1 MLTIGKVAAHA
12 KVTPDTLRYYER
24 EKLLLPSAKTAAGYR
39 LYNGEA
45 VRSIQF
51 IRHAQE
57 CGFTLG
63 EIRELLRL
71 RGSVNV
77 SCSDIRL
84 RAQEKRFQLADRI
97 RTMQAMCRT
106 LDRLI
111 AECDE
116 PKQTA
121 GNCPILTG
129 LERAGERG
137 GA

>member
-1 MLTIGKVAAHA
+1 MLTIGKVAARA
-12 KVTPDTLRYYER
+12 KVTPDMLRYYER
-24 EKLLLPSAKTAAGYR
+24 EKLLSPSAKTAAGYR
-39 LYNGEA
+39 LYDGEA

-71 RGSVNV
+71 RGAADVP
-77 SCSDIRL
+77 CGDIRR

-97 RTMQAMCRT
+97 RTIQAMCRT

-116 PKQTA
+116 PKLTT
-121 GNCPILTG
+121 GNCPILAG